1 MNFKDE
7 FKKEMQTISPTD
19 KQVERIGKGVM
30 KRLAESSDNT
40 SPVPHRKKPL
50 YLRIAAVSGTAV
62 CAAAIMIFAFMGIRN
77 NAIKNGDMSP
87 DAGNANLY
95 SSSVADGSDGRPDH
109 DYCSG
114 SNAEINSLGGGS
126 ATNSSIKDVF
136 PSVENSKDSTSTYVE
151 DIRSHQSVTDSGN
164 TGNSMDD
171 NIPTGGGDD
180 NPNTAGGGTDD
191 NPDTAGSENA
201 DTGGGNTDTGG
212 GDTSANT
219 TPQLNFFND
228 GRICEISAN
237 GSTQVYRLTDD
248 TAEFSDEKAVWANAD
263 SGQGFL
269 VQLEKDRAA
278 VFYKNGSLLGV
289 YIKQ

>member
-7 FKKEMQTISPTD
+7 FKKEMQSISPTD
-19 KQVERIGKGVM
+19 KQIERIGKGVM

-40 SPVPHRKKPL
+40 SPVPQKKKPF
-50 YLRIAAVSGTAV
+50 YLKIAAVSGTAV
-62 CAAAIMIFAFMGIRN
+62 CAAAIVIFAFMGIRN
-77 NAIKNGDMSP
+77 NVIKNGNMSMETNNGNIYGSSGAEASDGSP
-87 DAGNANLY
+87 DHNY
-95 SSSVADGSDGRPDH
+95 CSSSNAGIDSAGCGSDPD
-109 DYCSG
+109 
-114 SNAEINSLGGGS
+114 
-126 ATNSSIKDVF
+126 SSIKDVDAT
-136 PSVENSKDSTSTYVE
+136 VENSKDGTNTDGDDLQS
-151 DIRSHQSVTDSGN
+151 DQSVTGSDN
-164 TGNSMDD
+164 KGNSSDD

-191 NPDTAGSENA
+191 NHDTAGGENT
-201 DTGGGNTDTGG
+201 DTGGGNIDTGG

-248 TAEFSDEKAVWANAD
+248 TAEFSDEKAVWANTD